1 VHYRSPLF
9 RIWRSGKWHSD
20 GSSRNLY
27 WGRKV
32 VDSFTKAVQLAQQ
45 EKRRTTG
52 SGRALVTT
60 DITYTQTRTVGLYPG
75 WLRQNRVL
83 TAESTEE
90 AVQAYKVLRTQVH
103 QRMRANGWR
112 TLGITS
118 PKRGEGKTV
127 TAINLAISLAM
138 EPSHTVLLVDA
149 DLRQPSVHTY
159 LGLEV
164 ENGLREYLLGAMP
177 VEQILVH
184 PMIRRMV
191 ILPGSGPVPSSSE
204 LLVSPVMLSLVQELK
219 RRYPSRH
226 VVFDLPPVLGG
237 DDVLAFAPYLDAM
250 LLVAQEGRTN
260 RDELARAAEL
270 IQGSNQNLM
279 GTVLNR
285 SAEQTSI

>member
-1 VHYRSPLF
+1 
-9 RIWRSGKWHSD
+9 
-20 GSSRNLY
+20 
-27 WGRKV
+27 V

-45 EKRRTTG
+45 EKRRVTG
-52 SGRALVTT
+52 AGRALVTT
-60 DITYTQTRTVGLYPG
+60 EINYTQTRTVGLYPG
-75 WLRQNRVL
+75 WLRQNHVL
-83 TAESTEE
+83 TAESPEA
-90 AVQAYKVLRTQVH
+90 AVQAYKVLRTQVN

-118 PKRGEGKTV
+118 PRRGEGKTV

-164 ENGLREYLLGAMP
+164 DNGLREYLLGAMP
-177 VEQILVH
+177 VEQVLIH

-191 ILPGSGPVPSSSE
+191 VLPGSGPVPNSSE
-204 LLVSPVMLSLVQELK
+204 LLVSPVMLSLVHELK

-226 VVFDLPPVLGG
+226 VIFDLPPVFGG
-237 DDVLAFAPYLDAM
+237 DDVQAFAPYLDAM
-250 LLVAQEGRTN
+250 LLVAEEGKTS
-260 RDELARAAEL
+260 RDELARTAEL
-270 IQGSNQNLM
+270 IQGTNQNLM

-285 SAEQTSI
+285 SSEQNTY